1 MAISTSGTSENVVAA
16 ALAARELGMSV
27 VGLTGRAETRLAD
40 LCDVCVATPAGRFAD
55 RAQEL
60 HIKAIHVMIELIE
73 RRLFP
78 RNYADNAP

>member
-1 MAISTSGTSENVVAA
+1 MLEA

-27 VGLTGRAETRLAD
+27 VGLTGRAQTRLAQ
-40 LCDVCVATPAGRFAD
+40 LCDVCVVTPAGRFAD

-73 RRLFP
+73 SRLFP
-78 RNYADNAP
+78 GNYEDGAP